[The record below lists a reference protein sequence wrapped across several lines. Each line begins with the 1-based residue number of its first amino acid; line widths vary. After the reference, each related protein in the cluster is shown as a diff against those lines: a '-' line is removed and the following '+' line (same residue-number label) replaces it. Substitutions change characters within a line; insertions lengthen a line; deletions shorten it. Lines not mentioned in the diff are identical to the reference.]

1 MIRSSSIRRA
11 SLQTRTFLVIFALS
25 FHLLTAV
32 NIRGTSDIADQDRL
46 LDLARART
54 VQHAGGNLTSEFRQ
68 KDRPAL
74 QIVIASYALQGDAEI
89 GITNRFA
96 QVALLRIISALL
108 GISLSLMLYRTYRGQ
123 CTSEA
128 AKTWLLSLLLL
139 LWFLTPIHAS
149 FTPEA
154 WSGMLFFLGLAWF
167 LRRDRLEDASNI
179 LAGLPLGLSLFFRFE
194 SGIMI
199 GGFLGWLW
207 FAEREHA
214 RVLLTLILGM
224 VFGSLMGVLADRQFY
239 GEWIF
244 TPWNSFAALITDG
257 PAPSAGTTPWWFYFD
272 QIVRY
277 GIYPIGALVL
287 ISGLIFFVVLRTEV
301 LTWVVVPYVVIHM
314 ILPGKDLRFLYP
326 VASAVPVMLFL
337 SMQRAYSWIRP
348 EQTRQKIG
356 RVLTWVVQPLWGI
369 NLVFLVALSLLP
381 VDAYTPFY
389 QRISNERKP
398 QQMGH
403 QHQNGPAEGRTY
415 RQDEA
420 KQTIQANGKE
430 WTGQRRT
437 RTGSRPVR
445 PAYRGYPST
454 AEDFAQPEHLTN
466 QNIEILSCASVIGDA
481 YPQRIFP
488 FNLGVRRGR
497 HSPLVQT

>member
-1 MIRSSSIRRA
+1 MNRSTSIRRA
-11 SLQTRTFLVIFALS
+11 SLQTRAFLVVFALS

-32 NIRGTSDIADQDRL
+32 NIRGTSDISEQDRL
-46 LDLARART
+46 LELARAGT
-54 VQHAGGNLTSEFRQ
+54 MQHAGGNLTVEFRQ

-74 QIVIASYALQGDAEI
+74 QIVIASYALQGATEI

-96 QVALLRIISALL
+96 QAALLRILSALL
-108 GISLSLMLYRTYRGQ
+108 GISLSLMLYRRYRPQ
-123 CTSEA
+123 CETEA

-179 LAGLPLGLSLFFRFE
+179 LAGLPLGLSFFFRFE

-199 GGFLGWLW
+199 AGFLAWLW

-214 RVLLTLILGM
+214 RVLLTLGLGI
-224 VFGSLMGVLADRQFY
+224 VFSSLIGVLADRQFY

-244 TPWNSFAALITDG
+244 TPWNSLAALIADG
-257 PAPSAGTTPWWFYFD
+257 PTPTAGVTPWWFYFD

-301 LTWVVVPYVVIHM
+301 LTWVVVPYMVLHM
-314 ILPGKDLRFLYP
+314 ILPGKDLHFLYP

-337 SMQRAYSWIRP
+337 SMQRVYSWIRP
-348 EQTRQKIG
+348 ERTREKIG
-356 RVLTWVVQPLWGI
+356 RVLTWVAQPLWGI

-381 VDAYTPFY
+381 VDAYAPY
-389 QRISNERKP
+389 YERISNGRKP
-398 QQMGH
+398 QH
-403 QHQNGPAEGRTY
+403 
-415 RQDEA
+415 
-420 KQTIQANGKE
+420 
-430 WTGQRRT
+430 
-437 RTGSRPVR
+437 
-445 PAYRGYPST
+445 ST
-454 AEDFAQPEHLTN
+454 SESFAQPDHFTD
-466 QNIEILSCASVIGDA
+466 QKTEIFPCTPVVRDA
-481 YPQRIFP
+481 YPQGIFP
-488 FNLGVRRGR
+488 IDLRVRRSG